1 MATQRSKTTGVKCG
15 RRSRKVLPGR
25 GKNTNN
31 KSAQLEVR
39 RGRTKTLAINMG
51 KIRWRQDMF
60 PVTIQRSEQLTPAWL
75 FGEENNEIGFS

>member
-1 MATQRSKTTGVKCG
+1 MQRSKTTGVKCG